1 MNVISNLL
9 RPISLPRMVRMRQR
23 FAGDHIQN
31 VYGETRRSIE
41 RFAQAVRPGMRV
53 AIAGGSRGIANIPDI
68 LRAVADLVKEGGGD
82 PFIFPAMGSHGGA
95 TADGQRD
102 VLTSLGITEAACG
115 CPIISSMDTVQIAVS
130 PENTPVYI
138 DQAAARADAIVL
150 VNRIKPHPMFMADYE
165 SGLMKMASIGLAKQ
179 RGAEL
184 FHQAGI
190 ERFHRLIPLHGS
202 IVLEKCKVLFGL
214 GIIENAYD
222 QTCGIAALAPEE
234 IATREPGLLLEA
246 KARMPRILP
255 GKADVLV
262 VDKMG
267 KDISGDGMDPHITGR
282 FSRSYTGKPN
292 FSAKRLVVLD
302 LTDATKGNFIG
313 IDAADVTTRRV
324 IDKAD
329 IQQTYPNSLT
339 SCCSQHMPMHMRN
352 DREAVQCAIK
362 IAPGIDR
369 DRATIIRIADTLHL
383 SEIRVSENMMEAMQG
398 VAGLERIG
406 EPEDWAFDAQGN
418 LW

>member
-1 MNVISNLL
+1 MNVISNIL
-9 RPISLPRMVRMRQR
+9 RPISLPRMVRMRQC

-31 VYGETRRSIE
+31 VYGETRRNIE

-53 AIAGGSRGIANIPDI
+53 AVTGGSRGIANMPDI

-82 PFIFPAMGSHGGA
+82 PFIIPAMGSHGGA
-95 TADGQRD
+95 TADGQRKA
-102 VLTSLGITEAACG
+102 LESLGITEAACG
-115 CPIISSMDTVQIAVS
+115 CPIISSMDTVRIAVS

-138 DQAAARADAIVL
+138 DQAAAKADAIVL

-179 RGAEL
+179 RGADF
-184 FHQAGI
+184 FHRAGI

-202 IVLEKCKVLFGL
+202 IVLETCNVLFGL

-222 QTCGIAALAPEE
+222 QTCRIAALAPEE
-234 IATREPGLLLEA
+234 IAAREPGLLLEA

-282 FSRSYTGKPN
+282 FSRSYTGRPN
-292 FSAKRLVVLD
+292 FSAKRLAVLD
-302 LTDATKGNFIG
+302 LTDATNGNFIG

-324 IDKAD
+324 MDKAD
-329 IQQTYPNSLT
+329 IQQTYPNALV
-339 SCCSQHMPMHMRN
+339 SCCSQHMPMYMRN
-352 DREAVQCAIK
+352 DREAIQCAVRIT
-362 IAPGIDR
+362 AGIDLNS
-369 DRATIIRIADTLHL
+369 ATIIRIADTLHL
-383 SEIRVSENMMEAMQG
+383 SEIRVSENMIES
-398 VAGLERIG
+398 VRNIAGLECVS
-406 EPEDWAFDAQGN
+406 EPEDWAFDEQGN